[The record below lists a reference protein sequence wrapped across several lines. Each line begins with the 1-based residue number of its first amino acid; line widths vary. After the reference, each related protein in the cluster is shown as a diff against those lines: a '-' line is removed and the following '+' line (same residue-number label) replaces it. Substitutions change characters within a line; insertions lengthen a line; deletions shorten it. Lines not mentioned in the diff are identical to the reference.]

1 MLAFSPFKGVT
12 ARQTFHQVSHMKVK
26 ALTMLIP
33 LLLTGCQS
41 LSIKPPLSVTL
52 DEQISASGTAP
63 DASRHGMSSYT
74 AFNKALKAAVN
85 GPSNITHSAL
95 LEEGM
100 HLVTASCMRY
110 LTRLGQADQNIGF
123 ARKETALA
131 GTLAASTLGL
141 AGASAKTIANTAS
154 VFGFTTATQD
164 NFSDSYL
171 FSPDIAALQA
181 LVLSVMESHLAQGR
195 ELIRQASA
203 PSAAMATTPS
213 LSYSEVNQFLIVME
227 SACQPHGIRG
237 LVTRVVAGNKAIP
250 APSEATGPASAAV
263 PTAKPSPAP
272 AQSTLAGPRSQSF
285 RIVPIQ

>member
-1 MLAFSPFKGVT
+1 MLAFSPFKGVN

-52 DEQISASGTAP
+52 DEQITASGAAP
-63 DASRHGMSSYT
+63 EASSHGMSSYI
-74 AFNKALKAAVN
+74 AFNKALKAALDSPN
-85 GPSNITHSAL
+85 NTTHSAL
-95 LEEGM
+95 LNEGM

-123 ARKETALA
+123 TRKETALA

-141 AGASAKTIANTAS
+141 AGASAKAIANTAS

-195 ELIRQASA
+195 ELIKEASA
-203 PSAAMATTPS
+203 QSAATANTPS
-213 LSYSEVNQFLIVME
+213 LSYSEINQFLVVME

-250 APSEATGPASAAV
+250 APSEATGPASSAV
-263 PTAKPSPAP
+263 PTAKPSPGTDKSP
-272 AQSTLAGPRSQSF
+272 LAGPRTQS
-285 RIVPIQ
+285 IQIIPIR

>member
-1 MLAFSPFKGVT
+1 MLAFFPFKGVT
-12 ARQTFHQVSHMKVK
+12 ARQTIYQVSHVKVK

-33 LLLTGCQS
+33 FMLAGCNT
-41 LSIKPPLSVTL
+41 LSVKPPQSVTL
-52 DEQISASGTAP
+52 DTQISASGASL
-63 DASRHGMSSYT
+63 DARSVGMSSYL
-74 AFNKALKAAVN
+74 AFNKALKAALDS
-85 GPSNITHSAL
+85 PSNTTHSAL
-95 LEEGM
+95 LNEGM

-141 AGASAKTIANTAS
+141 AGASAKAIANTAS

-195 ELIRQASA
+195 ELIKEASA
-203 PSAAMATTPS
+203 QSAATANTPS
-213 LSYSEVNQFLIVME
+213 LSYSEINQFLVVME

-250 APSEATGPASAAV
+250 APSEATGPASSAV
-263 PTAKPSPAP
+263 PTAKPSPGTDKSP
-272 AQSTLAGPRSQSF
+272 LAGPRTQS
-285 RIVPIQ
+285 IQIIPIR